1 MSVTEWSP
9 SEKKIARRVFDAAVE
24 RELAE
29 IMAEFKARAAKAKTP
44 ADMWDVRDY
53 LTRTQRAFDAKYDFR
68 YSQLLFVFGLLLRE
82 KRIDEAELKG
92 LAEKKLASMRV
103 VASL

>member
-1 MSVTEWSP
+1 MPEIRWTE
-9 SEKKIARRVFDAAVE
+9 SEKKIARRMYDAAVE

-29 IMAEFKARAAKAKTP
+29 IMAEFKARAAKAKSP

-68 YSQLLFVFGLLLRE
+68 YSQLLFVFGLLLRD
-82 KRIDEAELKG
+82 KRIEEADLKG
-92 LAEKKLASMRV
+92 LAEKKLASIRV